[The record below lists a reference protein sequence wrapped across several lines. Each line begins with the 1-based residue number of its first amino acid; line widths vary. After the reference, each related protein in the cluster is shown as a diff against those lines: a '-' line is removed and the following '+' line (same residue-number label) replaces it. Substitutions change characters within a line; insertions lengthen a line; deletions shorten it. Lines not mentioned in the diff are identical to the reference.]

1 MKRTIIYYGLGM
13 AGLFLVLKALEY
25 TTLLR
30 MGSVE
35 VYVGIVAVI
44 FTGLGVWIASALRK
58 PQAKNPDNTDEPFEP
73 NQKVISELGLTER
86 EMEILELIAEGHSNQ
101 EIAGELFIS
110 LSTVKTHCSNIFSK
124 LDVKRRTQ
132 AIQRAKELRVIL

>member
-35 VYVGIVAVI
+35 VYVGVVAVI

-58 PQAKNPDNTDEPFEP
+58 SQEKKTVDPDEPFQQ
-73 NQKVISELGLTER
+73 NQKVITELGLTER
-86 EMEILELIAEGHSNQ
+86 EMEILELIAKGHSNQ
-101 EIAGELFIS
+101 EIAGKLFIS
-110 LSTVKTHCSNIFSK
+110 ISTVKTHCSNIFSK

-132 AIQRAKELRVIL
+132 AIQKAKELGVIV